1 MQKEMIMSR
10 LPLKNP
16 EDTSA
21 EHKALFDQINGA
33 FGVVPNMF
41 KAIGNSSAALESM
54 WTSFGAL
61 GKGTLDAKL
70 GEQIAVLVADIN
82 RCEYCLAA
90 HTLLGKNAGASEDE
104 MSQAQAGQSSDPKTQ
119 AALDFSAKLVK
130 ERANISKSDVV
141 ILRNAGFSDEAI
153 AEILAHVALNIFTNY
168 TNVAFDVPID
178 FPKVNLRQA
187 A

>member
-1 MQKEMIMSR
+1 MSNIQ
-10 LPLKNP
+10 LKNP
-16 EDTSA
+16 SDTA
-21 EHKALFDQINGA
+21 GEHEALFNQINDT

-61 GKGTLDAKL
+61 SKGGLGAKL

-90 HTLLGKNAGASEDE
+90 HTLLGQSAGVTEEE
-104 MSQAQAGQSSDPKTQ
+104 MTDAQAGRSSDPRTQ
-119 AALDFSAKLVK
+119 AALDFSAKLVRK
-130 ERANISKSDVV
+130 NGNIFATDVNIV
-141 ILRNAGFSDEAI
+141 RDAGFNDAEI

-168 TNVAFDVPID
+168 TNVAFDVPVD
-178 FPKVNLRQA
+178 FPKVNLRKA
-187 A
+187 V

>member
-1 MQKEMIMSR
+1 MSH
-10 LPLKNP
+10 LPLVDP
-16 EDTSA
+16 TSA
-21 EHKALFDQINGA
+21 SGNQEALFNQINGA

-61 GKGTLDAKL
+61 GKGVLGGKL

-90 HTLLGKNAGASEDE
+90 HTALGQQAGASAEE
-104 MSQAQAGQSSDPKTQ
+104 MAAAQAGNSSAPKTQ
-119 AALDFSAKLVK
+119 AALDFAAKLVK
-130 ERANISKSDVV
+130 ERAGVSASDVQAV
-141 ILRNAGFSDEAI
+141 RSAGFNDEEI

-168 TNVAFDVPID
+168 TNVAFDVPVD
-178 FPKVNLRQA
+178 FPKVNLL
-187 A
+187 